1 MLVKRFILR
10 KKTSFPRKLTHA
22 KERLGRLEELW
33 DSEPD
38 SNLYQ

>member
-1 MLVKRFILR
+1 MLVKGFILR
-10 KKTSFPRKLTHA
+10 KKTSFLGKLSHA

-33 DSEPD
+33 DSGPD